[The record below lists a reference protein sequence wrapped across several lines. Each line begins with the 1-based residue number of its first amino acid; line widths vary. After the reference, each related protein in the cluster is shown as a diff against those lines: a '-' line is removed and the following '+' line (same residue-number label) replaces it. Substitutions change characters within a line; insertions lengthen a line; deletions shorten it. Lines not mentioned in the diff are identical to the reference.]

1 MDQTERTGDAT
12 PTPITA
18 APGADC
24 AGQGQVEQH
33 LAAFDQ
39 LDFKAWNDRNWDLFR
54 QLHTDNV
61 KVVGFGQA
69 TEGIDDHVAWAKAFI
84 AANPASKILAHPI
97 RIGADNWTTV
107 TGLMNDGST
116 MATIAR
122 WENGRVVEEYLFTL
136 SG

>member
-24 AGQGQVEQH
+24 AGQGQVKQH

-39 LDFKAWNDRNWDLFR
+39 LDFQAWNDRNWDLFR

-69 TEGIDDHVAWAKAFI
+69 TATVRPRLRRPRKRSLPRRRRTERRAPLSRKCGLLSSPTRI
-84 AANPASKILAHPI
+84 A
-97 RIGADNWTTV
+97 
-107 TGLMNDGST
+107 
-116 MATIAR
+116 
-122 WENGRVVEEYLFTL
+122 
-136 SG
+136 